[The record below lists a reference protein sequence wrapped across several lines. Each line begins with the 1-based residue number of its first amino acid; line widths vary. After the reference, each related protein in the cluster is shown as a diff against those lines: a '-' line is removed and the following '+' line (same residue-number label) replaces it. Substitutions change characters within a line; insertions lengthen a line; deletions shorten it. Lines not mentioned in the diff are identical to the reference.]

1 MKSTITAIA
10 TPMHQSAIGIIR
22 ISGPDAEKILKK
34 IFLFKKKILKL
45 ENRKLYFGSIIDEN
59 KNHIDEA
66 LAFLMSSPNSYTGE
80 DIVEIQTHGSVAVL
94 KITLELII
102 KAGAVLAEPG
112 EFTKRAFLK
121 GKMDLTEAEAV
132 ADIISAKTKES
143 LILSVK
149 QKEGAYSNI
158 IDPIRE
164 EILSYLALME
174 AHIDFCE
181 EDIPEIDMKYFSER
195 LNFWE
200 KNIKNILKK
209 IKEKNVYSEGIT
221 AVITGKT
228 NVGKSSLLNTL
239 LNEDRAI
246 VTDIA
251 GTTRDTLDAYI
262 NIKGIHLKI
271 IDTAG
276 IRSNP
281 DSIEQIGISKT
292 FKSIEKADIILFI
305 ADNSSNLTNEDI
317 EIL

>member
-1 MKSTITAIA
+1 
-10 TPMHQSAIGIIR
+10 
-22 ISGPDAEKILKK
+22 
-34 IFLFKKKILKL
+34 
-45 ENRKLYFGSIIDEN
+45 
-59 KNHIDEA
+59 
-66 LAFLMSSPNSYTGE
+66 
-80 DIVEIQTHGSVAVL
+80 
-94 KITLELII
+94 
-102 KAGAVLAEPG
+102 
-112 EFTKRAFLK
+112 
-121 GKMDLTEAEAV
+121 
-132 ADIISAKTKES
+132 
-143 LILSVK
+143 
-149 QKEGAYSNI
+149 
-158 IDPIRE
+158 
-164 EILSYLALME
+164 
-174 AHIDFCE
+174 
-181 EDIPEIDMKYFSER
+181 MKYFSER

-262 NIKGIHLKI
+262 NIKGIPLKI

-317 EIL
+317 EILERLKNKKILILVNKSDIDRKLYIKFFSKYEHIKLLQISSKTRLGINNLINTIYDFIKRDMDVIAEKIYVNIRQKEALKNAVTHIEKLKVSVLQERAFDFLTIDLNSTLNELGRLTGETVSADIINEIFGRFCIGK